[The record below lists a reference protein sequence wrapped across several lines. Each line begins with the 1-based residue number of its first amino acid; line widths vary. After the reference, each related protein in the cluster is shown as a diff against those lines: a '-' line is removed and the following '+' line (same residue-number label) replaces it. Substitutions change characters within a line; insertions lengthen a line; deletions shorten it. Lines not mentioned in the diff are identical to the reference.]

1 MIYTKINNT
10 IKGFAVAF
18 ALVFGVMLMSSTTA
32 NAQVYGYYETE
43 RGMSTQRAY
52 QRGYREG
59 FQQGA
64 QAARNGY
71 GYQNNYSYN
80 NYSYNSGYN
89 NNRYGNSMWRESYQN
104 GFNRGYREGYNRYRR
119 SRSGFTIRLPF

>member
-1 MIYTKINNT
+1 MILTKINNT

-18 ALVFGVMLMSSTTA
+18 ALVFGVMLMSSTSA
-32 NAQVYGYYETE
+32 AAQDYGYYQNE

-71 GYQNNYSYN
+71 GYENRYSNNNGYSY
-80 NYSYNSGYN
+80 GYE
-89 NNRYGNSMWRESYQN
+89 NNRYGTSMWRESYQN
-104 GFNRGYREGYNRYRR
+104 GFNRGYRDGYNRYRR
-119 SRSGFTIRLPF
+119 TRSGFTIRLPF